1 MSFYRSVAE
10 RVNDYEEVE
19 LSIPIEEFS
28 PYAQYCRSCGIPFCY
43 GIGCPLGNLIPDIIA
58 FAKAGRWDRAWA
70 LLSSTSC
77 FPEFTSK
84 ICPALCENACSNN
97 VSNYP
102 VSIRLIEKM
111 VVDKAFELGYVKPF
125 IPAKRSG
132 RTVAV
137 IGAGPAGLTI
147 AEKLN
152 RYGHLVTVFEKSA
165 YPGGLMR
172 YGIPNFKL
180 DKKTIDR
187 RIEVMSASEINF
199 VCSEE
204 AGVDVS
210 PAFLMRNYDAVA
222 LAIGAPIPRDI
233 KAPGREL
240 SGIHYALDF
249 LSSQNRVV
257 AGEVDALEI
266 SAEGKDVVV
275 IGSGDTGSD
284 CVGTSV
290 RQRAKSILQI
300 DIMPAPPAQTPTVW
314 PDWPYKYTTSS
325 SQEEGG
331 SRLWGKL
338 TKAFEGE
345 NGVIKRIKTIDLEWS
360 YGANGKPASF
370 KEIPNSESYINADL
384 VLLAMGFLGVAKTP
398 FIEGFGLSVSERG
411 MIGDNPPA
419 FSAGDCRT
427 GQSLVVRAMADA
439 HNVSGKV
446 HEYLISLK
454 K

>member
-10 RVNDYEEVE
+10 RVSDYEEVE
-19 LSIPIEEFS
+19 LSIPYAEFQ

-58 FAKAGRWDRAWA
+58 FAKDGRWDRAWA
-70 LLSSTSC
+70 LLSSTSY

-84 ICPALCENACSNN
+84 ICPALCESVCSNN
-97 VSNYP
+97 ISNYP
-102 VSIRLIEKM
+102 VQIRLIEKM
-111 VVDKAFELGYVKPF
+111 ITDKAFELGYVKPY
-125 IPAKRSG
+125 IPTERTG

-152 RYGHLVTVFEKSA
+152 RIGHKVTVFEKSA
-165 YPGGLMR
+165 SAGGLMR

-187 RIEVMSASEINF
+187 RVEVMSASEITF

-210 PAFLMRNYDAVA
+210 PAFLKRNYDAVV
-222 LAIGAPIPRDI
+222 LAIGTPLPRDI
-233 KAPGREL
+233 KAPGRDL
-240 SGIHYALDF
+240 NGIHFALDF
-249 LSSQNRVV
+249 LSSQNRTVT
-257 AGEVDALEI
+257 GEIEALEI
-266 SAEGKDVVV
+266 KAESKDVVV

-290 RQRAKSILQI
+290 RQNAKSIIQI
-300 DIMPAPPAQTPTVW
+300 DIMPAPPAVSPTVW

-338 TKAFEGE
+338 TKSFEGE
-345 NGVIKRIKTIDLEWS
+345 NGILKRIKTVDLEWS
-360 YGANGKPASF
+360 YGTNGKPASF
-370 KEIPNSESYINADL
+370 KEVPGSESYLNADL
-384 VLLAMGFLGVAKTP
+384 VLLAMGFLGVEKTP
-398 FIEGFGLSVSERG
+398 FIEGFGLTVSERG
-411 MIGDNPPA
+411 MIGDNPPV

-439 HNVSGKV
+439 HKVGLDV
-446 HEYLISLK
+446 HEYLMGIK

>member
-19 LSIPIEEFS
+19 LSIPTEEFQ

-43 GIGCPLGNLIPDIIA
+43 GIGCPLGNLIPDMIA
-58 FAKAGRWDRAWA
+58 FAKAGKWDRAWA
-70 LLSSTSC
+70 LLSSTSY
-77 FPEFTSK
+77 FPEFPAK
-84 ICPALCENACSNN
+84 ICPALCESVCSNN
-97 VSNYP
+97 ISNYP
-102 VSIRLIEKM
+102 VQIRLIEKM
-111 VVDKAFELGYVKPF
+111 IVDKAFELGYVKPF
-125 IPAKRSG
+125 IPVERTG
-132 RTVAV
+132 RTAAV
-137 IGAGPAGLTI
+137 IGAGPAGLTV

-152 RYGHLVTVFEKSA
+152 RLGHKVTVFEKSA
-165 YPGGLMR
+165 NAGGLMR

-187 RIEVMSASEINF
+187 RVALMAESEITF

-210 PAFLMRNYDAVA
+210 PAFLKRNYDAVV
-222 LAIGAPIPRDI
+222 LAIGTPLPRDL
-233 KAPGREL
+233 KVTGREL
-240 SGIHYALDF
+240 NGIYFALDF
-249 LSSQNRVV
+249 LSSQNRMVT
-257 AGEVDALEI
+257 GETDSLAV

-284 CVGTSV
+284 CVGTSI
-290 RQRAKSILQI
+290 RQMAKSITQI
-300 DIMPAPPAQTPTVW
+300 DIMPAPPKDSPTVW

-331 SRLWGKL
+331 NRLWGKL

-345 NGVIKRIKTIDLEWS
+345 NGALKRVKTVDLEWS

-370 KEIPNSESYINADL
+370 KEISGSESWLKADL
-384 VLLAMGFLGVAKTP
+384 ALLSMGFLGVAKTP
-398 FIEGFGLSVSERG
+398 FIEGFGLTVSERG
-411 MIGDNPPA
+411 MIGDNPPV

-439 HNVSGKV
+439 HKTGEKV
-446 HEYLISLK
+446 HEYLMGLK